1 MLSIFLVSCTK
12 SNHSKVHPN
21 SENLPDPQKDH
32 EHIVEENS
40 DLSLNLEFSMD
51 KYTLSGLIGEDKN
64 IGFIKDVEVDKRG
77 RVFLLD
83 ERQQRVL
90 VYNSEGDFLQA
101 VGRRGQG
108 PGELTFAKSIA
119 LYQDSLLLISNRYR
133 IEEYDIISDSISFN
147 RTINFEI
154 NIKSICTDQEMLY
167 VHNVDILSSGLM
179 NSGNRKAKM
188 LNKFTI
194 PEYENQ
200 LTFGES
206 YISDSP
212 VIIDRLTQGEIICD
226 PSNDMIVYVSDRV
239 NNMKGYSLSSGK
251 QVWKTSI
258 AGLNF
263 PIIEEIVADG
273 KPGLQIAPPENGVFD
288 RMLKPLLINDGIIL
302 LQIDRR
308 EINDQE
314 SLESNSS
321 LLSYLID
328 IKTGRGQ
335 YYSDKL
341 EKIIHLN
348 GNRFL
353 KINDAFTKLEIYKK
367 EQ

>member
-1 MLSIFLVSCTK
+1 MLSIFLGSCSN
-12 SNHSKVHPN
+12 SNHSKIHPN
-21 SENLPDPQKDH
+21 SENLPDPQKEN
-32 EHIVEENS
+32 EHIVDENS
-40 DLSLNLEFSMD
+40 DNSLNFDFSMD

-90 VYNSEGDFLQA
+90 VYNSEGDFFQA

-108 PGELTFAKSIA
+108 PGELNFAKSIA

-226 PSNDMIVYVSDRV
+226 PSNDMLVYVSDRV
-239 NNMKGYSLSSGK
+239 NNMKGYSLSSGE
-251 QVWKTSI
+251 QVWKSSI
-258 AGLNF
+258 ADLNF

-288 RMLKPLLINDGIIL
+288 
-302 LQIDRR
+302 
-308 EINDQE
+308 
-314 SLESNSS
+314 
-321 LLSYLID
+321 
-328 IKTGRGQ
+328 
-335 YYSDKL
+335 
-341 EKIIHLN
+341 
-348 GNRFL
+348 
-353 KINDAFTKLEIYKK
+353 
-367 EQ
+367 